1 MTFLPWSGEEE
12 NGVEEAVK
20 MVAQLMMLSAK
31 TAPKGMGKDFLVM
44 EAITGKHLRK
54 LGEAMIEYGEEANDR
69 FYVRDGK
76 SVLNSQALLLIGLK
90 DAQPV
95 GLNCGGCGFE
105 RCIRPED
112 VKELRDFR
120 APVCMIRLLDL
131 GIAIG
136 SAVKTASL
144 HNVDNR
150 IMYRAGVM
158 ARKLKMIDA
167 DVVMG
172 IPLSATGK
180 SPYFDRQI

>member
-1 MTFLPWSGEEE
+1 MAFLLWSEEE
-12 NGVEEAVK
+12 GNSVEEAVK
-20 MVAQLMMLSAK
+20 LVAQLMMLSAR
-31 TAPKGMGKDFLVM
+31 TAPKGMGDDFVVM
-44 EAITGKHLRK
+44 EVITGKRLRK
-54 LGEAMIEYGEEANDR
+54 LGEAMIEYGEEVKDR

-76 SVLNSQALLLIGLK
+76 SVLDSQGLLFVGLK

-144 HNVDNR
+144 HNADNR

-158 ARKLKMIDA
+158 ARKLEMIDA

-172 IPLSATGK
+172 IPLSGTGK
-180 SPYFDRQI
+180 SPYFDRQM